1 VFVLQARGAAEGPR
15 ARARALARARAR
27 AGRGARARAR
37 RGARARP
44 PAPSRA
50 GEEKTA
56 EELEAEAALRNVFEL
71 FATMDTTKSGSV
83 GVAELAAA
91 LERLPVLGK
100 RLCANLGIKETNTI
114 AVSDSDDKEKGA
126 CHDLARRILDAC
138 DCAVPGAIKP
148 YELERH
154 IRGDLPPVFAYD
166 KVEDF
171 AERDREHQLRGAA
184 ARAEIRAEDAGGFV
198 GLIDADEAKAI
209 ARASV
214 TKQRVAAEMAQFAE
228 SNPELFGVGARYF
241 TDEGLRLKRAA
252 FLAKVNEELK
262 KEGMLNKV
270 GEDWTGLTAEQ
281 AAAQIESIVLG
292 RRRGGDRRRG
302 RAEEEAHAGAPA
314 EAARA
319 GHEEGAGV
327 LGKQKAPERR
337 RVDAYGAGVERLS
350 WRKRAFAKR
359 DFVV

>member
-1 VFVLQARGAAEGPR
+1 MGCLSSKPEEPPKV
-15 ARARALARARAR
+15 
-27 AGRGARARAR
+27 
-37 RGARARP
+37 
-44 PAPSRA
+44 PAPAPEPSPA
-50 GEEKTA
+50 PAPAPAAAPAPAPVAAPAPVPPPPPEPEIEKTA

-114 AVSDSDDKEKGA
+114 AVSDSDDAEKGA

-209 ARASV
+209 ASASV

-241 TDEGLRLKRAA
+241 TDEGLRAKRAA

-281 AAAQIESIVLG
+281 AAKQIESIVLG
-292 RRRGGDRRRG
+292 GVEVEIDGEDERRKKRM
-302 RAEEEAHAGAPA
+302 
-314 EAARA
+314 
-319 GHEEGAGV
+319 
-327 LGKQKAPERR
+327 PERLQKR
-337 RVDAYGAGVERLS
+337 LEQDTRKVPAYWEN
-350 WRKRAFAKR
+350 RKHQNAAA
-359 DFVV
+359 

>member
-1 VFVLQARGAAEGPR
+1 MSSKPEEPPKV
-15 ARARALARARAR
+15 
-27 AGRGARARAR
+27 
-37 RGARARP
+37 
-44 PAPSRA
+44 PAPAPEPSPAPAPAPAAAPAPAPIAAPAPVPPPPPEPER
-50 GEEKTA
+50 EKTA

-100 RLCANLGIKETNTI
+100 RLCANLEIKETNTI

-228 SNPELFGVGARYF
+228 SNPELFGVGASYF
-241 TDEGLRLKRAA
+241 TDEGLRLKRTA

-292 RRRGGDRRRG
+292 GVEVEIDGEDERRKKRM
-302 RAEEEAHAGAPA
+302 
-314 EAARA
+314 
-319 GHEEGAGV
+319 
-327 LGKQKAPERR
+327 PERLQKR
-337 RVDAYGAGVERLS
+337 LEQDTRKVPAYWEN
-350 WRKRAFAKR
+350 RKHQNAAA
-359 DFVV
+359 

>member
-1 VFVLQARGAAEGPR
+1 MGCLSSKPEKPPKVPAPE
-15 ARARALARARAR
+15 
-27 AGRGARARAR
+27 
-37 RGARARP
+37 
-44 PAPSRA
+44 PAPSPSPA
-50 GEEKTA
+50 PAPAAAPAPAPVAAPAPVPPPPPEPEPEKEKTA

-100 RLCANLGIKETNTI
+100 RLCANLGIEETNTI
-114 AVSDSDDKEKGA
+114 AGGASDDAEKGA
-126 CHDLARRILDAC
+126 SMFFDLARRILDAC
-138 DCAVPGAIKP
+138 DCAVLGAIKP
-148 YELERH
+148 HELERH
-154 IRGDLPPVFAYD
+154 IRGDLPPVRAYD

-198 GLIDADEAKAI
+198 GLIDADEARAI
-209 ARASV
+209 ASASF

-241 TDEGLRLKRAA
+241 TDEGLRAKRDA
-252 FLAKVNEELK
+252 FLKKVEEELK

-292 RRRGGDRRRG
+292 GVEVEIDGEDERRKKRM
-302 RAEEEAHAGAPA
+302 
-314 EAARA
+314 
-319 GHEEGAGV
+319 
-327 LGKQKAPERR
+327 PERLQKR
-337 RVDAYGAGVERLS
+337 LEQDTRKVPAYWEN
-350 WRKRAFAKR
+350 RKHQNAAA
-359 DFVV
+359 

>member
-1 VFVLQARGAAEGPR
+1 
-15 ARARALARARAR
+15 
-27 AGRGARARAR
+27 
-37 RGARARP
+37 
-44 PAPSRA
+44 
-50 GEEKTA
+50 
-56 EELEAEAALRNVFEL
+56 
-71 FATMDTTKSGSV
+71 
-83 GVAELAAA
+83 
-91 LERLPVLGK
+91 
-100 RLCANLGIKETNTI
+100 
-114 AVSDSDDKEKGA
+114 
-126 CHDLARRILDAC
+126 LARRILDAC

-209 ARASV
+209 ASASV

-281 AAAQIESIVLG
+281 AAKQIESIVLG
-292 RRRGGDRRRG
+292 GVEVEIDGEDERRKKRM
-302 RAEEEAHAGAPA
+302 
-314 EAARA
+314 
-319 GHEEGAGV
+319 
-327 LGKQKAPERR
+327 PERLQKR
-337 RVDAYGAGVERLS
+337 LEQDTRKVPAYWEN
-350 WRKRAFAKR
+350 RKHQNAAA
-359 DFVV
+359 